1 MFEIA
6 ESIDDVR
13 GKDRASGRIV
23 VALIFVDVEDR
34 GECGGEIFAD
44 LLWGSGELNLRNWL

>member
-23 VALIFVDVEDR
+23 VPLIFVDVEDR

-44 LLWGSGELNLRNWL
+44 LL